1 MADKVKFGIKNVHY
15 ALKSEDAS
23 GTGAPNYEKPVPIP
37 GAVSFSLEASG
48 DSTPY
53 YADDMQYFVTVANN
67 GYTGDLEVALFP
79 DQFLQDVFGFTSS
92 TNDKVMT
99 ENATVQ
105 PKQFALLFEEEGDT
119 TGTKYVLYNCTCT
132 RPSRSLATTT
142 DTTEPQN
149 QTVSVT
155 ASPLADGRTMSY
167 TTGDTPESVMT
178 AWYDEV
184 WLADTTSVG
193 G

>member
-15 ALKSEDAS
+15 AVLSDEE
-23 GTGAPNYEKPVPIP
+23 TPTYETPVAIP

-48 DSTPY
+48 GSSPF
-53 YADDMQYFVTVANN
+53 YADNMQYFITVANN

-79 DQFLQDVFGFTSS
+79 EKFLTDIFGYTASEKG
-92 TNDKVMT
+92 KVVT

-105 PKQFALLFEEEGDT
+105 PKSFALLFEEAGDT
-119 TGTKYVLYNCTCT
+119 TGTKFVLYNCTCT

-142 DTTEPQN
+142 ETTEPQT

-155 ASPLADGRTMSY
+155 ASPLPDGRTMAYTGDESPENVRSGWY
-167 TTGDTPESVMT
+167 EAVWLNDTTG
-178 AWYDEV
+178 A
-184 WLADTTSVG
+184 G
-193 G
+193 

>member
-15 ALKSEDAS
+15 AIMTDA
-23 GTGAPNYEKPVPIP
+23 TTPTYDTPVPIP

-48 DSTPY
+48 DTSPF
-53 YADDMQYFVTVANN
+53 YADNMQYFVTVANN

-79 DQFLQDVFGFTSS
+79 SQFLQDVFGYTES
-92 TNDKVMT
+92 TNDKVIT
-99 ENATVQ
+99 ENATLQ
-105 PKQFALLFEEEGDT
+105 PSQFALLFEEEGDT

-142 DTTEPQN
+142 ETTEPQT

-155 ASPLADGRTMSY
+155 ASPLSDGRTMAY
-167 TTGDTPESVMT
+167 TTDDTPANVLT
-178 AWYDEV
+178 AWYEDV
-184 WLADTTSVG
+184 WLTDSTGVG

>member
-15 ALKSEDAS
+15 ALLSDAA
-23 GTGAPNYEKPVPIP
+23 TPTYETPVAIP

-48 DSTPY
+48 ETSPY

-67 GYTGDLEVALFP
+67 GYTGDLEMALFP
-79 DQFLQDVFGFTSS
+79 DQFLEDVFGYETS
-92 TNDKVMT
+92 TTDKVIT
-99 ENATVQ
+99 ENATIQ

-142 DTTEPQN
+142 ETTEPQN

-155 ASPLADGRTMSY
+155 ASPLADGRTMAFTSQ
-167 TTGDTPESVMT
+167 DSPENVLSG
-178 AWYDEV
+178 WYNQV
-184 WLADTTSVG
+184 WLQDSVEG
-193 G
+193 